1 MYISVNPV
9 QVNWV
14 DELFDTK
21 TCSGNKVSK
30 PVSERPLL
38 IVLFHKNN
46 TILRPICMGFT
57 MVRQLSFY
65 QTRWMTIKVFRQHWI
80 KVDSWG
86 YRISL
91 GLSYGQIM
99 WHVPVKLQIWTGN
112 LIKPTIC
119 TIDFYFYFLKRA
131 SESALES

>member
-9 QVNWV
+9 QINWV

-46 TILRPICMGFT
+46 TILRPIFMGFT
-57 MVRQLSFY
+57 MVRELSFY
-65 QTRWMTIKVFRQHWI
+65 QTRRMTITVF
-80 KVDSWG
+80 
-86 YRISL
+86 
-91 GLSYGQIM
+91 
-99 WHVPVKLQIWTGN
+99 
-112 LIKPTIC
+112 
-119 TIDFYFYFLKRA
+119 
-131 SESALES
+131 